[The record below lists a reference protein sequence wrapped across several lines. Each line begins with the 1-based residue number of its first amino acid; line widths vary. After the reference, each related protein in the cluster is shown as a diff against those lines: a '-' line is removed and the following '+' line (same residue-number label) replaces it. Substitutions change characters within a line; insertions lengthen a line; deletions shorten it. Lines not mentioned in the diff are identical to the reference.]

1 VYNESNALE
10 EALTLLIANNFK
22 TIGINYYFDS
32 NNYFITNNNF
42 VFLRFIFNQLDHQA
56 NRQDNLIISYNENEF
71 HVNQNYSIDDRV
83 KDLKIGETIECLRST
98 DQFVKDYNGVFCKIL
113 VSSLAGNISTVSNN
127 ISSKVI
133 FNAYEKLLDNVTF
146 LTIQL
151 LDSNLR
157 IIKTVGDYNFD
168 LVFTTS
174 VEKLKETNINTKTN
188 KVDLVGI
195 NY

>member
-1 VYNESNALE
+1 M
-10 EALTLLIANNFK
+10 
-22 TIGINYYFDS
+22 
-32 NNYFITNNNF
+32 
-42 VFLRFIFNQLDHQA
+42 
-56 NRQDNLIISYNENEF
+56 
-71 HVNQNYSIDDRV
+71 
-83 KDLKIGETIECLRST
+83 
-98 DQFVKDYNGVFCKIL
+98 KDYNGVFCKIL